1 MSVASLDQYLDA
13 VREGDPAKLSAT
25 LANDIVM
32 HGPLVSEP
40 IAGRDQVAP
49 VLGFAFGF
57 VDEFRFG
64 DVLTGPDVFATPF
77 TGTVGDEEL
86 EGMEYLHVDGAG
98 KDRLVHG
105 LHPAASRPCRVS
117 EQARSRSRPTRHGSR
132 ASAARAVGRRHGIGL
147 SHGHTG
153 RPAGQR
159 QACSWGRGGRGHRR
173 CGAKRTAPGRF
184 ARHSHH
190 RD

>member
-64 DVLTGPDVFATPF
+64 DVLTGPDVFAIPF

-86 EGMEYLHVDGAG
+86 EGMEYLHVDGQG
-98 KDRLVHG
+98 KVDLFTAYIRPLPALVAFQNKLAPVLG
-105 LHPAASRPCRVS
+105 LPAMALAPLPL
-117 EQARSRSRPTRHGSR
+117 E
-132 ASAARAVGRRHGIGL
+132 L
-147 SHGHTG
+147 SGDDTE
-153 RPAGQR
+153 
-159 QACSWGRGGRGHRR
+159 
-173 CGAKRTAPGRF
+173 
-184 ARHSHH
+184 
-190 RD
+190 